1 MIVLVQSWDLHLE
14 GCQSLKDKRSVL
26 QSLKADLRRR
36 LNLAVAE
43 VEHQDLWQR
52 AGLAAAAIAGERRVA
67 EETLREADRMIEDT
81 DGVRIIETTV
91 RVA

>member
-26 QSLKADLRRR
+26 QSLKAGLRR

-43 VEHQDLWQR
+43 VDHQDLWQR

-67 EETLREADRMIEDT
+67 EETLREADRMIEAA

>member
-26 QSLKADLRRR
+26 QSLKAGLRR

-43 VEHQDLWQR
+43 VDHQDLWQR

-67 EETLREADRMIEDT
+67 EETLREADRMIET
-81 DGVRIIETTV
+81 ADGVRIIETTV